1 MRVISMFE
9 FKIIRDH
16 DGQVRHIKTSLTGN
30 DLLSTAKLN
39 KGCAFSLKER
49 EEFHLTGLLPT
60 YVETLDQQVARMH
73 MQFHE
78 QGSNLAK
85 NIYLNVLHDYNETL
99 FYRLVSQHLEE
110 MLPIIYTPTVGEAV
124 QHFSLEH
131 RKPKGLYISYQDRN
145 KIDTILDNRVP
156 PEVDLTV
163 VTDGEAV
170 LGIGDQGIGGINISN
185 AKLMVYSLCGGIN
198 PHRFLPIQLDVGTN
212 NLHLLNDPMYLG
224 WRHER
229 ITGQE
234 YDDFIDAFVQTL
246 TKKFPGIFV
255 HWEDFSRD
263 NARRILDHYR
273 DKLCTFNGDMQGT
286 GVVALACVLAGV
298 HASSVPLRNHRIII
312 MGAGTAGAGIADQI
326 YNALMREGLSE
337 KEARAKIW
345 MIDKAGLLTS
355 QSSLLP
361 FQAPYARDAA
371 EISHWQLSQPDYIGL
386 YDVVKNVKPTILIGC
401 STVAGAF
408 NEKTI
413 RLMAAEVEKP
423 IIMPLSNPNSL
434 AEARPEDLLRW
445 TDAKAIIATGSPF
458 PDVNYQNQWH
468 RIAQSNNAFAFPGIG
483 LGTIASKAKHVS
495 DNMLWAATK
504 ALAACSPA
512 AHDKT
517 SPILPKLSESKMV
530 SFQVALAV
538 AEQARK
544 EGLAQIPDKM
554 SMEEAIRK
562 TIWEPVYYP
571 YEKE

>member
-1 MRVISMFE
+1 MFE
-9 FKIIRDH
+9 FKIIRDA
-16 DGQVRHIKTSLTGN
+16 DGKINHIKTALSGN

-39 KGCAFSLKER
+39 KGCAFTTEER
-49 EEFHLTGLLPT
+49 ERFHLSGLLPT

-78 QGSNLAK
+78 QGSNLGK

-99 FYRLVSQHLEE
+99 FYKLASQHLEE

-124 QHFSLEH
+124 QQFSLEH
-131 RKPKGLYISYQDRN
+131 RKPKGLYISYEDRHR
-145 KIDTILDNRVP
+145 IDEILDNRVP

-185 AKLMVYSLCGGIN
+185 AKLMVYALCGGLS

-212 NLHLLNDPMYLG
+212 NMHLLNDPMYLG

-234 YDDFIDAFVQTL
+234 YDDFIDAFVHTI
-246 TKKFPGIFV
+246 TKKFPNIFV

-263 NARRILDHYR
+263 NARRILMRYR
-273 DKLCTFNGDMQGT
+273 DSICTFNGDMQGT

-298 HASSVPLRNHRIII
+298 HASGVPLRNHRIVI
-312 MGAGTAGAGIADQI
+312 MGAGTAGVGIADQI
-326 YNALMREGLSE
+326 YAAFLREGLSE
-337 KEARAKIW
+337 KEARNKFW
-345 MIDKAGLLTS
+345 LLDKPGLLTTAS
-355 QSSLLP
+355 QLLP
-361 FQAPYARDAA
+361 FQTPYAHDVNDIA
-371 EISHWQLSQPDYIGL
+371 EWQLNNADYIGL

-408 NEKTI
+408 NEKII
-413 RLMAAEVEKP
+413 RLMASEVEKP
-423 IIMPLSNPNSL
+423 IIMPLSNPTSL
-434 AEARPEDLLRW
+434 AEARPEDLLKW
-445 TDAKAIIATGSPF
+445 TEAKAIIATGSPF
-458 PDVNYQNQWH
+458 ADVNYDNRWH

-483 LGTIASKAKHVS
+483 LGTIAVKAKHIS
-495 DNMLWAATK
+495 DNMLWAATE
-504 ALAACSPA
+504 ALSSCSPA

-517 SPILPKLSESKMV
+517 APILPKLSESKMV

-538 AEQARK
+538 GEQARK
-544 EGLAQIPDKM
+544 EGLAQIPADL
-554 SMEEAIRK
+554 SVEDALRK
-562 TIWEPVYYP
+562 TIWEPMYYP
-571 YEKE
+571 YKKE